1 MNFKPMVFGIAF
13 DSGIESQRYLILR
26 AQQDEG
32 GITDLEAHPAF
43 DITPPGQ
50 RRRRYTADFR
60 YRDAAG
66 RLIVEEVKP
75 RAKKAWSRRGD
86 FRLRMDL
93 AASRYPGH
101 QFRLVEM

>member
-1 MNFKPMVFGIAF
+1 MVYGIEF
-13 DSGIESQRYLILR
+13 DSRIEALRYLELR
-26 AQQDEG
+26 SMADDGQL
-32 GITDLEAHPAF
+32 TDLEVHPVF

-50 RRRRYTADFR
+50 RKRRYTADFR

-66 RLIVEEVKP
+66 RLVVEEVKP

-93 AASRYPGH
+93 ARAAYPDH
-101 QFRLVEM
+101 TFRLVEM